1 MRNILLIV
9 LIIGTIFARE
19 NPFEPAV
26 KEANA
31 KAPVKISKPKAA
43 EPKNSKKEISLF
55 KWLKIEIG
63 KNYIYIKTK
72 DRLFKKFNIEN
83 PDKIVLD
90 FRAKKSFSTKKVKIE
105 SGYIDK
111 IAVGSHKSYY
121 RIALRL
127 AKKSRYELK
136 KEENGYKLIFRDR

>member
-31 KAPVKISKPKAA
+31 KAPVKISKPKAI
-43 EPKNSKKEISLF
+43 NFKKEISLF